1 MKNLFVK
8 GLPDDLARQ
17 LKIRAAMESRSLKE
31 LVIAALKAYVA
42 AEKGRK

>member
-17 LKIRAAMESRSLKE
+17 LKIRAAEEERPLRE
-31 LVIAALKAYVA
+31 LVIEVLAAYLAGK
-42 AEKGRK
+42 EKVI